1 MVQHVLVSPTPPCP
15 PPVHSLPDCG
25 SEDYSK
31 GAEVQIE
38 GYRFRCQHVL
48 GRGSFGEVWCG
59 ETLSGQNCREV
70 ALKDI
75 ACRSEPELQQALFE
89 VNVLKSVQSI
99 AGESSCIPQYYAHKV
114 VQKHGSESRVRFAMA
129 RVPGEALDAF
139 LARPQCDRQDGPAAV
154 RRGCA
159 MATQLITQLG
169 PTLERV
175 GRIAWHRDV
184 NSHNI
189 LVSDAISGGVAEADV
204 SPDNMRFWMIDF
216 GLAVDS
222 RSWPSKWSTSD
233 IGGDCRYWPPSSW
246 LMSFHGA
253 EALMQRSD
261 LRQQYET
268 RLDIFGLGVL
278 ALEMMCVSAL
288 AADDG
293 TGATDGLRG
302 AWRRL
307 LTAWTKYRRDV
318 TRWHT
323 TIYKVFSVGGDIGPV
338 YVQLR
343 QERVVDRVLA
353 RLSTVRTCLRACVD
367 RAHDPMIKTLLWVIG
382 EMLDESST
390 VGLSEVVRA
399 LGGDV
404 DGASRST
411 LPPRP
416 QNTPN
421 TVRQELG
428 HAQNQWRGLPTNLSY
443 TPPAAVA
450 VGPSPRPVHVE
461 SSKSFTPRDG
471 SVPAAKRNF
480 GRANLAGA

>member
-1 MVQHVLVSPTPPCP
+1 
-15 PPVHSLPDCG
+15 
-25 SEDYSK
+25 
-31 GAEVQIE
+31 
-38 GYRFRCQHVL
+38 
-48 GRGSFGEVWCG
+48 
-59 ETLSGQNCREV
+59 
-70 ALKDI
+70 
-75 ACRSEPELQQALFE
+75 
-89 VNVLKSVQSI
+89 
-99 AGESSCIPQYYAHKV
+99 
-114 VQKHGSESRVRFAMA
+114 
-129 RVPGEALDAF
+129 
-139 LARPQCDRQDGPAAV
+139 
-154 RRGCA
+154 

>member
-1 MVQHVLVSPTPPCP
+1 
-15 PPVHSLPDCG
+15 
-25 SEDYSK
+25 
-31 GAEVQIE
+31 
-38 GYRFRCQHVL
+38 
-48 GRGSFGEVWCG
+48 
-59 ETLSGQNCREV
+59 
-70 ALKDI
+70 
-75 ACRSEPELQQALFE
+75 
-89 VNVLKSVQSI
+89 
-99 AGESSCIPQYYAHKV
+99 
-114 VQKHGSESRVRFAMA
+114 
-129 RVPGEALDAF
+129 
-139 LARPQCDRQDGPAAV
+139 
-154 RRGCA
+154 
-159 MATQLITQLG
+159 
-169 PTLERV
+169 
-175 GRIAWHRDV
+175 
-184 NSHNI
+184 
-189 LVSDAISGGVAEADV
+189 
-204 SPDNMRFWMIDF
+204 
-216 GLAVDS
+216 
-222 RSWPSKWSTSD
+222 
-233 IGGDCRYWPPSSW
+233 
-246 LMSFHGA
+246 MSFHGA

-278 ALEMMCVSAL
+278 ALEMMCISAL

-338 YVQLR
+338 YIQLR

-353 RLSTVRTCLRACVD
+353 RLLTVRTCLKACVD
-367 RAHDPMIKTLLWVIG
+367 RAHDPMIKTLLWAIG

-390 VGLSEVVRA
+390 VGLSEVARA

-404 DGASRST
+404 AGASRST

-416 QNTPN
+416 QNAPN

-428 HAQNQWRGLPTNLSY
+428 HAQNLWRGLPTNMSY

-461 SSKSFTPRDG
+461 SNKSFTPRDG

>member
-1 MVQHVLVSPTPPCP
+1 MQ
-15 PPVHSLPDCG
+15 SLPDCG
-25 SEDYSK
+25 SDDYCM
-31 GAEVQIE
+31 GAEVQIDA
-38 GYRFRCQHVL
+38 YRFRCQHVL
-48 GRGSFGEVWCG
+48 GRGSFGEVWSG
-59 ETLSGQNCREV
+59 ETLSGHDCQEV

-75 ACRSEPELQQALFE
+75 ACRSETELQQALFE

-99 AGESSCIPQYYAHKV
+99 GGDSSCIPAYYAHKV
-114 VQKHGSESRVRFAMA
+114 VQKRGGESRVRFAMA
-129 RVPGEALDAF
+129 RVPGEPLDAF
-139 LARPQCDRQDGPAAV
+139 LARPQSDELDGPAAV
-154 RRGCA
+154 RRGCS

-169 PTLERV
+169 PTLERIGHV
-175 GRIAWHRDV
+175 AWHRDV

-189 LVSDAISGGVAEADV
+189 LVSDAITGGTADTDV
-204 SPDNMRFWMIDF
+204 LPEHMRFWIIDF

-222 RSWPSKWSTSD
+222 RTWPSMWSTSD

-246 LMSFHGA
+246 LMSFHGGD
-253 EALMQRSD
+253 ALMQRAD

-278 ALEMMCVSAL
+278 ALEMMCTTAL
-288 AADDG
+288 AVDDG
-293 TGATDGLRG
+293 TGANDGLRG

-307 LTAWTKYRRDV
+307 LTAWSKYRRDV

-353 RLSTVRTCLRACVD
+353 RLATVRSCLKACVD
-367 RAHDPMIKTLLWVIG
+367 RAHDPMIQTLLWVIG

-399 LGGDV
+399 LGGNAEI
-404 DGASRST
+404 ASRSS
-411 LPPRP
+411 LPPKL
-416 QNTPN
+416 QNAPN
-421 TVRQELG
+421 TARQELG
-428 HAQNQWRGLPTNLSY
+428 PAKYQWLVPPTNVSY
-443 TPPAAVA
+443 TPPAA

-461 SSKSFTPRDG
+461 STKSFTPRDG

-480 GRANLAGA
+480 RRANLAGA